1 MIIPS
6 YKWLAALSFVS
17 VTSGIV
23 FLFIIGALTLIL
35 VDQQDEER
43 EVREQL
49 SHAKVMMTVQGE
61 LIAELR
67 EGCE

>member
-1 MIIPS
+1 MIVPS

-35 VDQQDEER
+35 VDQQAEER
-43 EVREQL
+43 VVREEL
-49 SHAKVMMTVQGE
+49 SRAKIIVTVQREEIIRLRGE
-61 LIAELR
+61 
-67 EGCE
+67 CE

>member
-6 YKWLAALSFVS
+6 YKWLAALSFIS
-17 VTSGIV
+17 VTSGVV

-35 VDQQDEER
+35 ANQQAEER
-43 EVREQL
+43 KVREQL
-49 SHAKVMMTVQGE
+49 RHAKIMMTVQGE
-61 LIAELR
+61 LIAHLR